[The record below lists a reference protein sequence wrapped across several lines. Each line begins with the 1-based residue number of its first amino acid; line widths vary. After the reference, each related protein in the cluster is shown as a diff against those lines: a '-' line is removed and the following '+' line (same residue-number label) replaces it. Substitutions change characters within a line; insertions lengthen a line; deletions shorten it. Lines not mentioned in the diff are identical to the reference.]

1 MSVLGLLVT
10 AIYLRQL
17 CSQDLMHRNMVQK
30 EILSSDATMA
40 ASIAFNKILQ
50 QVQSSSVNFQLQLSP
65 FSAVIS
71 LKKSLVKDKAGCYLL
86 PSASSDTDCDSKF
99 MALTKKIH
107 QLESESE
114 SLNCNFENALQDS
127 ENAYKTIRNL
137 EHKLNIS
144 KQTNDKIKTET
155 TEHDSL
161 NDDLRDKTNHIH
173 CLEMKNAELV
183 DLLNFEAQKLN
194 NELSQN

>member
-1 MSVLGLLVT
+1 
-10 AIYLRQL
+10 
-17 CSQDLMHRNMVQK
+17 
-30 EILSSDATMA
+30 
-40 ASIAFNKILQ
+40 
-50 QVQSSSVNFQLQLSP
+50 
-65 FSAVIS
+65 
-71 LKKSLVKDKAGCYLL
+71 
-86 PSASSDTDCDSKF
+86 

-137 EHKLNIS
+137 EHELNIS

-161 NDDLRDKTNHIH
+161 NDDLKNKTNNIH
-173 CLEMKNAELV
+173 RLEMKNAELV
-183 DLLNFEAQKLN
+183 DLLNVEAQKLN

>member
-50 QVQSSSVNFQLQLSP
+50 QVQSSSLNFHLQLSP

-86 PSASSDTDCDSKF
+86 PSASSETYCDSKF
-99 MALTKKIH
+99 MALT
-107 QLESESE
+107 
-114 SLNCNFENALQDS
+114 
-127 ENAYKTIRNL
+127 R
-137 EHKLNIS
+137 
-144 KQTNDKIKTET
+144 
-155 TEHDSL
+155 
-161 NDDLRDKTNHIH
+161 
-173 CLEMKNAELV
+173 
-183 DLLNFEAQKLN
+183 
-194 NELSQN
+194 